1 MHATFVINLKTLPI
15 SKLRINIDKILLPKL
30 TTAQTFFFHVLC
42 LPVSLV
48 PLPDY
53 YQTKY

>member
-30 TTAQTFFFHVLC
+30 TTAQSFFFHVLC